1 MTAQGL
7 TMTIAWVLLV
17 ASWIIPFA
25 FKTKTN
31 SRIIGIIISAISC
44 GMFLSSWIF
53 TMFK

>member
-7 TMTIAWVLLV
+7 TMTIAWVLLI

-31 SRIIGIIISAISC
+31 SRVIGIIVSAISF
-44 GMFLSSWIF
+44 GMFIASYIF
-53 TMFK
+53 TILK

>member
-7 TMTIAWVLLV
+7 TMTIAWVLLI

-31 SRIIGIIISAISC
+31 SRVVGLIVSAISF

-53 TMFK
+53 TIIK

>member
-7 TMTIAWVLLV
+7 TMTIAWVLLI

-31 SRIIGIIISAISC
+31 SRVVGLIVSAISF